1 MFNRVLPAL
10 AIGVALFSSAIG
22 LLLWF
27 LILDPVWHYWLG

>member
-10 AIGVALFSSAIG
+10 AIGVAVLSSAVG

-27 LILDPVWHYWLG
+27 LILVPVWHYWLG